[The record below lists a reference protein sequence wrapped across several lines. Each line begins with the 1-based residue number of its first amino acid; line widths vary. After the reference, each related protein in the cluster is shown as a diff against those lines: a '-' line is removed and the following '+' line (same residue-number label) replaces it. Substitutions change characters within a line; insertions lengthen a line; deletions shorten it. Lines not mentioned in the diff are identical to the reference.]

1 MKEGKA
7 MTNFLIKLFVKDK
20 NVKDPK
26 VRTKYGT
33 LSSLTGIVVNFILS
47 ITKVVIGI
55 ISNSMSIISDGL
67 NNITDAGSS
76 VITMIGFK
84 MSQKKVDDDHPWGH
98 GRMEYIAAFIVDM
111 LIVLVGIEL
120 FKSSID
126 KIINPVMPDISTITI
141 TILVIAIIAK
151 LWLFFFY
158 NKIAKTI
165 NSEAIKGNAYDSIS
179 DVISTFVVLL
189 SAIVAKFA
197 NISIDGYV
205 SILVSIFILFTGFKA
220 LKETVDILLGSKPD
234 PELVKGIEEFTKK
247 YDMIVGIHDMMI
259 HDYGPGRKI
268 VSFHAEVPA
277 NSDICMAHDII
288 DQMEQDIYD
297 EFNCITT
304 IHMDPIEVDDEEIN
318 KMREITEKIVKEIN
332 ENYSIHDFRMTN
344 GGGRINLIFD
354 LVIPRGEKVDS
365 DKLKAQVQ
373 QKIHSEN
380 PKYYA
385 VPKVECSYV

>member
-1 MKEGKA
+1 
-7 MTNFLIKLFVKDK
+7 MTNFLIKLFIKDK
-20 NVKDPK
+20 DVKNPK

-47 ITKVVIGI
+47 ITKVIIGI

-98 GRMEYIAAFIVDM
+98 GRMEYISAFIVDM

-126 KIINPVMPDISTITI
+126 KIINPVMPDISVITI
-141 TILVIAIIAK
+141 TILVIAIMAK

-158 NKIAKTI
+158 KKIAKAI

-179 DVISTFVVLL
+179 DVVSTLVVLV
-189 SAIVAKFA
+189 SALVAKFA

-288 DQMEQDIYD
+288 DQMEQDIYE

-354 LVIPRGEKVDS
+354 LVIPREEKVDS
-365 DKLKAQVQ
+365 DKLKVQVQ

>member
-1 MKEGKA
+1 
-7 MTNFLIKLFVKDK
+7 MTNLLINLFIKDK
-20 NVKDPK
+20 NVKDTK

-33 LSSLTGIVVNFILS
+33 LSSITGIIVNFILS
-47 ITKVVIGI
+47 IVKVVIGV

-84 MSQKKVDDDHPWGH
+84 MSQKKVDNDHPWGH
-98 GRMEYIAAFIVDM
+98 GRMEYISAFIVDI

-120 FKSSID
+120 FKSSVD
-126 KIINPVMPDISTITI
+126 KIINPTMPDISAVTI

-151 LWLFFFY
+151 LWLFVFY
-158 NKIAKTI
+158 NKIAKII

-220 LKETVDILLGSKPD
+220 LKETVDILLGTKPD
-234 PELVKGIEEFTKK
+234 PELVEGIEEFTKK

-268 VSFHAEVPA
+268 VSFHAEIPA
-277 NSDICMAHDII
+277 NSDICMAHDVI

-332 ENYSIHDFRMTN
+332 KNYSIHDFRMTN

-354 LVIPRGEKVDS
+354 LVIPREEKIDS
-365 DKLKAQVQ
+365 DKLKLEVQ

-380 PKYYA
+380 SKYYA
-385 VPKVECSYV
+385 VPKIEHSYV

>member
-1 MKEGKA
+1 
-7 MTNFLIKLFVKDK
+7 MTNFLIKLFIKDK

-47 ITKVVIGI
+47 ITKVTIGI
-55 ISNSMSIISDGL
+55 ISSSMSIISDGL

-179 DVISTFVVLL
+179 DVISTFVVLM

-277 NSDICMAHDII
+277 NSDICLAHDII
-288 DQMEQDIYD
+288 DQMEQDIYE

-354 LVIPRGEKVDS
+354 LVIPREEKVDS
-365 DKLKAQVQ
+365 DKLKVQVQ

>member
-1 MKEGKA
+1 
-7 MTNFLIKLFVKDK
+7 MTNLLINLFIKDK
-20 NVKDPK
+20 NVKDTK

-33 LSSLTGIVVNFILS
+33 LSSITGIIVNFILS
-47 ITKVVIGI
+47 IVKVVIGV

-84 MSQKKVDDDHPWGH
+84 MSQKKVDNDHPWGH
-98 GRMEYIAAFIVDM
+98 GRMEYISAFIVDM

-120 FKSSID
+120 FKSSVD
-126 KIINPVMPDISTITI
+126 KIINPTMPDISTVTI
-141 TILVIAIIAK
+141 IILVIAIIAK
-151 LWLFFFY
+151 LWLFVFY
-158 NKIAKTI
+158 RKIAKII

-197 NISIDGYV
+197 NVSIDGYV

-220 LKETVDILLGSKPD
+220 LKETVDILLGTKPD
-234 PELVKGIEEFTKK
+234 PELVEGIEEFTKK

-268 VSFHAEVPA
+268 VSFHAEIPA

-354 LVIPRGEKVDS
+354 LVIPRDEKVDNE
-365 DKLKAQVQ
+365 KLKVEVQ

-380 PKYYA
+380 SKYYA
-385 VPKVECSYV
+385 VPKIEHSYV

>member
-1 MKEGKA
+1 
-7 MTNFLIKLFVKDK
+7 MTNFLIKLFIKDK
-20 NVKDPK
+20 NVKDAK

-47 ITKVVIGI
+47 VTKVVIGI

-98 GRMEYIAAFIVDM
+98 GRMEYIAAFIVNM
-111 LIVLVGIEL
+111 LIILVGIEL
-120 FKSSID
+120 FQSSID
-126 KIINPVMPDISTITI
+126 KIINPVKPDISTITI
-141 TILVIAIIAK
+141 IILVIAIIAK

-158 NKIAKTI
+158 KKIAKII

-288 DQMEQDIYD
+288 DQMEQDIYE

-354 LVIPRGEKVDS
+354 LVIPREEKVDS
-365 DKLKAQVQ
+365 DKLKVQVQ

>member
-1 MKEGKA
+1 
-7 MTNFLIKLFVKDK
+7 MTDLLINIFIKDK
-20 NVKDPK
+20 DIKDTK
-26 VRTKYGT
+26 VRAKYGT
-33 LSSLTGIVVNFILS
+33 LSSITGIIVNFILS
-47 ITKVVIGI
+47 IVKVIIGI
-55 ISNSMSIISDGL
+55 IANSMSIISDGL

-84 MSQKKVDDDHPWGH
+84 MSQKKVDNDHPWGH

-111 LIVLVGIEL
+111 LIILVGIEL
-120 FKSSID
+120 LKSSVD
-126 KIINPVMPDISTITI
+126 KIINPSMPEISTITI

-151 LWLFFFY
+151 LWLFVFY
-158 NKIAKTI
+158 KKIAKII

-189 SAIVAKFA
+189 SAIVAKFS

-220 LKETVDILLGSKPD
+220 LKETVDILLGAKPD

-247 YDMIVGIHDMMI
+247 YNMIVGIHDMMI

-268 VSFHAEVPA
+268 VSFHAEVPS

-318 KMREITEKIVKEIN
+318 KMRKITENIVKDIN
-332 ENYSIHDFRMTN
+332 KNFSIHDFRMTN
-344 GGGRINLIFD
+344 GGGRVNLIFD
-354 LVIPRGEKVDS
+354 LVVPREEKIDN
-365 DKLKAQVQ
+365 DKLKKQVQ
-373 QKIHSEN
+373 EKIHSKN
-380 PKYYA
+380 KKYYA
-385 VPKVECSYV
+385 VPKIEHSYV

>member
-1 MKEGKA
+1 
-7 MTNFLIKLFVKDK
+7 MTNFLIKLFIKDK
-20 NVKDPK
+20 DVKNPK

-47 ITKVVIGI
+47 ITKVIIGI

-98 GRMEYIAAFIVDM
+98 GRMEYISAFIVDM

-126 KIINPVMPDISTITI
+126 KIINPVMPDISVITI
-141 TILVIAIIAK
+141 TILVIAIMAK

-158 NKIAKTI
+158 KKIAKAI

-179 DVISTFVVLL
+179 DVVSTLVVLV
-189 SAIVAKFA
+189 SALVAKFA

-247 YDMIVGIHDMMI
+247 YDMIVGIHDMMV

-277 NSDICMAHDII
+277 NSDICMAHDVI
-288 DQMEQDIYD
+288 DQMEQDIYE

-318 KMREITEKIVKEIN
+318 KMREITEKIVKGIN
-332 ENYSIHDFRMTN
+332 EKYSIHDFRMTN

-354 LVIPRGEKVDS
+354 LAIPREEKVES
-365 DKLKAQVQ
+365 DKLKVQVQ

-380 PKYYA
+380 RKYYP
-385 VPKVECSYV
+385 VPKVEYSYV

>member
-1 MKEGKA
+1 
-7 MTNFLIKLFVKDK
+7 MTDLLINIFIKDK
-20 NVKDPK
+20 DIKDTK
-26 VRTKYGT
+26 VRAKYGT
-33 LSSLTGIVVNFILS
+33 LSSITGIIVNFILS
-47 ITKVVIGI
+47 IVKVIIGI
-55 ISNSMSIISDGL
+55 IANSMSIISDGL

-84 MSQKKVDDDHPWGH
+84 MSQKKVDNDHPWGH

-111 LIVLVGIEL
+111 LIILVGIEL
-120 FKSSID
+120 LKSSVD
-126 KIINPVMPDISTITI
+126 KIINPSMPEISTITI

-151 LWLFFFY
+151 LWLFVFY
-158 NKIAKTI
+158 KKIAKII

-189 SAIVAKFA
+189 SAIVAKFS

-220 LKETVDILLGSKPD
+220 LKETVDILLGAKPD

-268 VSFHAEVPA
+268 VSFHAEVPS

-318 KMREITEKIVKEIN
+318 KMRKITENIVKDIN
-332 ENYSIHDFRMTN
+332 KNFSIHDFRMTN
-344 GGGRINLIFD
+344 GGGRVNLIFD
-354 LVIPRGEKVDS
+354 LVVPREEKIDN
-365 DKLKAQVQ
+365 DKLKKQVQ
-373 QKIHSEN
+373 EKIHSKN
-380 PKYYA
+380 KKYYA
-385 VPKVECSYV
+385 VPKIEHSYV

>member
-1 MKEGKA
+1 
-7 MTNFLIKLFVKDK
+7 MTNFLIKLFIKDK

-158 NKIAKTI
+158 KKIAKTI

-179 DVISTFVVLL
+179 DVISTFVVLM

-197 NISIDGYV
+197 NVSIDGYV

-220 LKETVDILLGSKPD
+220 LKETVDILLGSKPN

-288 DQMEQDIYD
+288 DQMEQDIYE

-354 LVIPRGEKVDS
+354 LVIPREEKIDS
-365 DKLKAQVQ
+365 DKLKIQVQ
-373 QKIHSEN
+373 EKIHSEN

>member
-1 MKEGKA
+1 
-7 MTNFLIKLFVKDK
+7 MTDLLINIFIKDK
-20 NVKDPK
+20 DIKDTK
-26 VRTKYGT
+26 VRAKYGT
-33 LSSLTGIVVNFILS
+33 LSSITGIIVNFILS
-47 ITKVVIGI
+47 IVKVIIGI
-55 ISNSMSIISDGL
+55 IANSMSIISDGL

-84 MSQKKVDDDHPWGH
+84 MSQKKVDNDHPWGH

-111 LIVLVGIEL
+111 LIILVGIEL
-120 FKSSID
+120 LKSSVD
-126 KIINPVMPDISTITI
+126 KIINPSMPEISTITI

-151 LWLFFFY
+151 LWLFVFY
-158 NKIAKTI
+158 KKIAKII

-189 SAIVAKFA
+189 SAIVAKFS

-220 LKETVDILLGSKPD
+220 LKETVDILLGAKPD

-247 YDMIVGIHDMMI
+247 YNMIVGIHDMMI

-268 VSFHAEVPA
+268 VSFHAEVPS

-304 IHMDPIEVDDEEIN
+304 KHMDPIEVDDEEIN
-318 KMREITEKIVKEIN
+318 KMRKITENIVKDIN
-332 ENYSIHDFRMTN
+332 KNFSIHDFRMTN
-344 GGGRINLIFD
+344 GGGRVNLIFD
-354 LVIPRGEKVDS
+354 LVVPREEKIDN
-365 DKLKAQVQ
+365 DKLKKQVQ
-373 QKIHSEN
+373 EKIHSKN
-380 PKYYA
+380 KKYYA
-385 VPKVECSYV
+385 VPKIEHSYV

>member
-1 MKEGKA
+1 
-7 MTNFLIKLFVKDK
+7 MTNFLIKLFIKDK
-20 NVKDPK
+20 DVKNPK

-47 ITKVVIGI
+47 ITKVIIGI

-98 GRMEYIAAFIVDM
+98 GRMEYISAFIVDM

-126 KIINPVMPDISTITI
+126 KIINPVMPDISVITI
-141 TILVIAIIAK
+141 TILVIAIMAK

-158 NKIAKTI
+158 KKIAKAI

-179 DVISTFVVLL
+179 DVVSTLVVLV
-189 SAIVAKFA
+189 SALVAKFA

-234 PELVKGIEEFTKK
+234 SELVKGIEEFTKK
-247 YDMIVGIHDMMI
+247 YDMIVGIHDMMV

-277 NSDICMAHDII
+277 NSDICMAHDVI
-288 DQMEQDIYD
+288 DQMEQDIYE

-318 KMREITEKIVKEIN
+318 KMREITEKIVKGIN
-332 ENYSIHDFRMTN
+332 EKYSIHDFRMTN

-354 LVIPRGEKVDS
+354 LVIPREEKVES
-365 DKLKAQVQ
+365 DKLKVQVQ

-385 VPKVECSYV
+385 VPKVEYSYV

>member
-7 MTNFLIKLFVKDK
+7 MTNFLIKVFVKDK

-189 SAIVAKFA
+189 SAIVAKFG

-288 DQMEQDIYD
+288 DQMEQDIYE

>member
-1 MKEGKA
+1 
-7 MTNFLIKLFVKDK
+7 MTNLLINLFIKDK
-20 NVKDPK
+20 NVKDTK

-33 LSSLTGIVVNFILS
+33 LSSITGIIVNFILS
-47 ITKVVIGI
+47 IVKVVIGV

-84 MSQKKVDDDHPWGH
+84 MSQKKVDNDHPWGH
-98 GRMEYIAAFIVDM
+98 GRMEYISAFIVDM
-111 LIVLVGIEL
+111 LIILVGIEL
-120 FKSSID
+120 FKSSVD
-126 KIINPVMPDISTITI
+126 KIINPTMPDISTVTI
-141 TILVIAIIAK
+141 IILVIAIIAK
-151 LWLFFFY
+151 LWLFVFY
-158 NKIAKTI
+158 RKIAKII

-220 LKETVDILLGSKPD
+220 LKETVDILLGTKPD
-234 PELVKGIEEFTKK
+234 PELVEGIEEFIKK

-268 VSFHAEVPA
+268 VSFHAEIPA

-354 LVIPRGEKVDS
+354 LVIPRDEKVDNE
-365 DKLKAQVQ
+365 KLKVEVQ

-380 PKYYA
+380 SKYYA
-385 VPKVECSYV
+385 VPKIEHSYV

>member
-1 MKEGKA
+1 
-7 MTNFLIKLFVKDK
+7 MTNFLIKLFIKDK
-20 NVKDPK
+20 DVKEPK

-197 NISIDGYV
+197 NVSIDGYV

-288 DQMEQDIYD
+288 DQMEQDIYE

-354 LVIPRGEKVDS
+354 LVIPREEKVDS
-365 DKLKAQVQ
+365 DKLKVQVQ

>member
-1 MKEGKA
+1 

-111 LIVLVGIEL
+111 LIILVGIEL
-120 FKSSID
+120 FQSSID

-158 NKIAKTI
+158 KKIAKII

-189 SAIVAKFA
+189 SAIVAKFG

-220 LKETVDILLGSKPD
+220 LKETVDILLGARPD

-288 DQMEQDIYD
+288 DQMEQDIYE

-318 KMREITEKIVKEIN
+318 KMRKITEKIVKEIN

-354 LVIPRGEKVDS
+354 LVIPREEKVDS
-365 DKLKAQVQ
+365 DKLKVQVQ

>member
-1 MKEGKA
+1 
-7 MTNFLIKLFVKDK
+7 MTNLLINLFIKDK
-20 NVKDPK
+20 NVKDTK

-33 LSSLTGIVVNFILS
+33 LSSITGIIVNFILS
-47 ITKVVIGI
+47 IVKVVIGI

-67 NNITDAGSS
+67 NNLTDAGSS

-84 MSQKKVDDDHPWGH
+84 MSQKKVDHDHPWGH
-98 GRMEYIAAFIVDM
+98 GRMEYISAFIVDI

-120 FKSSID
+120 FKSSVD
-126 KIINPVMPDISTITI
+126 KIINPTMPDISAVTI

-151 LWLFFFY
+151 LWLFVFY
-158 NKIAKTI
+158 NKIAKII

-220 LKETVDILLGSKPD
+220 LKETVDILLGTKPD
-234 PELVKGIEEFTKK
+234 PELVEGIEEFTKK

-268 VSFHAEVPA
+268 VSFHAEIPA
-277 NSDICMAHDII
+277 NSDICMAHDVI

-332 ENYSIHDFRMTN
+332 KNYSIHDFRMTN

-354 LVIPRGEKVDS
+354 LVIPREEKIDS
-365 DKLKAQVQ
+365 DKLKLEVQ

-380 PKYYA
+380 SKYYA
-385 VPKVECSYV
+385 VPKIEHSYV

>member
-1 MKEGKA
+1 
-7 MTNFLIKLFVKDK
+7 MTDLLINIFIKDK
-20 NVKDPK
+20 NIKDTK
-26 VRTKYGT
+26 VRSKYGT
-33 LSSLTGIVVNFILS
+33 LSSITGIIVNFILS
-47 ITKVVIGI
+47 IVKVIIGI
-55 ISNSMSIISDGL
+55 IANSMSIISDGL

-84 MSQKKVDDDHPWGH
+84 MSQKKVDNDHPWGH

-111 LIVLVGIEL
+111 LIILVGIEL
-120 FKSSID
+120 LKSSVD
-126 KIINPVMPDISTITI
+126 KIINPSMPDISAITI

-151 LWLFFFY
+151 LWLFVFY
-158 NKIAKTI
+158 KKIAKII

-220 LKETVDILLGSKPD
+220 LKETIDILLGAKPD

-318 KMREITEKIVKEIN
+318 KMRKITENIVKDIN
-332 ENYSIHDFRMTN
+332 KNFSIHDFRMTN
-344 GGGRINLIFD
+344 GGGRVNLIFD
-354 LVIPRGEKVDS
+354 LVVPREEKIDN
-365 DKLKAQVQ
+365 DKLKKQVQ
-373 QKIHSEN
+373 EKIHSKN
-380 PKYYA
+380 KKYYA
-385 VPKVECSYV
+385 VPKIEHSYV

>member
-1 MKEGKA
+1 
-7 MTNFLIKLFVKDK
+7 MTNFLIKLFIKDK
-20 NVKDPK
+20 DVKEPK

-197 NISIDGYV
+197 NVSIDGYV

-277 NSDICMAHDII
+277 NSDICLAHDII
-288 DQMEQDIYD
+288 DQMEQDIYE

-318 KMREITEKIVKEIN
+318 KMRDITEKIVKEIN
-332 ENYSIHDFRMTN
+332 ENYSIH
-344 GGGRINLIFD
+344 LIFD
-354 LVIPRGEKVDS
+354 LVIPREEKVDK
-365 DKLKAQVQ
+365 DKLKTQVQ

>member
-1 MKEGKA
+1 
-7 MTNFLIKLFVKDK
+7 MTDLLINIFIKDK
-20 NVKDPK
+20 NIKDTK
-26 VRTKYGT
+26 VRSKYGT
-33 LSSLTGIVVNFILS
+33 LSSITGIIVNFILS
-47 ITKVVIGI
+47 IVKVIIGI
-55 ISNSMSIISDGL
+55 IANSMSIISDGL

-84 MSQKKVDDDHPWGH
+84 MSQKKVDNDHPWGH

-111 LIVLVGIEL
+111 LIILVGIEL
-120 FKSSID
+120 LKSSVD
-126 KIINPVMPDISTITI
+126 KIINPNMPEISTITI

-151 LWLFFFY
+151 LWLFVFY
-158 NKIAKTI
+158 KKIAKII

-189 SAIVAKFA
+189 SAIVAKFS

-220 LKETVDILLGSKPD
+220 LKETVDILLGAKPD

-268 VSFHAEVPA
+268 VSFHAEVPS

-318 KMREITEKIVKEIN
+318 KMRKITENIVKDIN
-332 ENYSIHDFRMTN
+332 ENFSIHDFRMTN
-344 GGGRINLIFD
+344 GGGRVNLIFD
-354 LVIPRGEKVDS
+354 LVIPREEKIDN
-365 DKLKAQVQ
+365 DKLKKQVQ
-373 QKIHSEN
+373 EKIHSKN
-380 PKYYA
+380 KKYYA
-385 VPKVECSYV
+385 VPKIEHSYV